1 MEQITIKNSHLEL
14 KALNY
19 GAVIQAL
26 QFRNGSGKNQDLVVG
41 LDQPLD
47 YLEDQY
53 SLGACVGRYAGRIS
67 GETLQ
72 ISASSFPMNHTDG
85 IVLHGGTKGLAKRY
99 WQIESVSQA
108 GEEPSIHFS
117 YHSPHLEEGFP
128 GNVVI
133 HLWYILQK
141 NSLLIRHKA
150 TSDQPTVLNLTNHTY
165 FKIDD
170 QAGIAHYE
178 MFLNSRKRLETG
190 EDLIPTGA
198 MLENTG
204 IYDFSG
210 RKTLGNIKLDTPF
223 ILEKGAEPAA
233 ELFSGISGIRLRVHT
248 NQPAVIVYTPET
260 FAGICFE
267 TQNYPDAPNHPN
279 FPSAMLL
286 PGNTYLNESLF
297 TFDRS

>member
-26 QFRNGSGKNQDLVVG
+26 QFRAGNGNIQDLVVG

-47 YLEDQY
+47 YLEDRY
-53 SLGACVGRYAGRIS
+53 SLGACIGRYAGRIG

-72 ISASSFPMNHTDG
+72 LSENSFPLNHTDG

-99 WQIESVSQA
+99 WTIESVKQD
-108 GEEPSIHFS
+108 GEEPFIHFS
-117 YHSPHLEEGFP
+117 YRSPHLEEGFP
-128 GNVVI
+128 GNVSI

-170 QAGIAHYE
+170 EAGIAHYE
-178 MFLNSRKRLETG
+178 MCLNSRRRLETD
-190 EDLIPTGA
+190 EDLIPTGVI
-198 MLENTG
+198 LENTG
-204 IYDFSG
+204 IYDFSS

-223 ILEKGAEPAA
+223 VLEEGVKQAA
-233 ELFSGISGIRLRVHT
+233 ELFSGISGIRLRVYT
-248 NQPAVIVYTPET
+248 NQPAVIVFTPET

-279 FPSAMLL
+279 FPSAILL

-297 TFDRS
+297 TFDLP